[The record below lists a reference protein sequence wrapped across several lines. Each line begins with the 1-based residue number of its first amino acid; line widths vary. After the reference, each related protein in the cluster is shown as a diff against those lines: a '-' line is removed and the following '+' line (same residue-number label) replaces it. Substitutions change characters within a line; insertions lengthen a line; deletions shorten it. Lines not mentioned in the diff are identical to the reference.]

1 MALASLTKALIDQ
14 SGLHWQ
20 KRLQHFPVRLLLP
33 RFRRNHKALQGSPYR
48 LVGEI
53 PRVHWLN
60 GMVNVSPLD
69 RKRAAKA
76 PSLGEMYDLL
86 RDYVKQETLDPIRG
100 AGRWMAWAALGA
112 VALIL
117 GVTFLM
123 VGLLRLVQSELFTAS
138 DGKTWIPYL
147 IVVVVSVALVL
158 SSKARIRKPSL
169 HRKSRSV

>member
-1 MALASLTKALIDQ
+1 
-14 SGLHWQ
+14 
-20 KRLQHFPVRLLLP
+20 
-33 RFRRNHKALQGSPYR
+33 
-48 LVGEI
+48 
-53 PRVHWLN
+53 
-60 GMVNVSPLD
+60 
-69 RKRAAKA
+69 
-76 PSLGEMYDLL
+76 
-86 RDYVKQETLDPIRG
+86 
-100 AGRWMAWAALGA
+100 MAWAALGA